1 MPKNSKNL
9 NLSRQ
14 KRALLLLEWSTGFHP
29 AGSVWVLLLGLRGF
43 SLVEIGL
50 VESLFHVVSLCGE
63 LPSGLLADL
72 LGRKRALLLSQ
83 AMFALAALLMAAS
96 NGMAGVC
103 IAMAA
108 TALAYNLQS
117 GTREA
122 ITSESMLQAGREEGY
137 LRFSS
142 LQNGLFRLSDGGAM
156 LLAGATVLLGWRA
169 AYLLDAAVAA
179 LGLCGALALTEPERP
194 RAEHHVSS
202 FPAALAEVF
211 RAAWA
216 VLSLDKTARRIM
228 ALNALVGAGAT
239 LTRFFLQQRVGE
251 AVPLPALLGP
261 ALFVLGL
268 ALGILLSRVPRLS
281 GLLFP
286 VISIF
291 QTIPGL
297 VFIGL
302 LFLWLGMVPA
312 AVIAALSVYAMFPVL
327 KNTYTGLLGVEKK
340 YIEAA
345 KGCGMS
351 PMQSLFKVELPLALP
366 SIMAGLRMA
375 AIYTVSWAVLASMIG
390 LGGLGDFVYQGT
402 SSNNNT
408 LILLGAVPAAVLAI
422 GFGSLVDWL
431 QKRITPRGMK
441 KEVRR

>member
-1 MPKNSKNL
+1 MKAL
-9 NLSRQ
+9 LDTYG
-14 KRALLLLEWSTGFHP
+14 ALLLKAIGTHIVYS
-29 AGSVWVLLLGLRGF
+29 AISVA
-43 SLVEIGL
+43 IG
-50 VESLFHVVSLCGE
+50 
-63 LPSGLLADL
+63 
-72 LGRKRALLLSQ
+72 
-83 AMFALAALLMAAS
+83 
-96 NGMAGVC
+96 
-103 IAMAA
+103 
-108 TALAYNLQS
+108 
-117 GTREA
+117 
-122 ITSESMLQAGREEGY
+122 
-137 LRFSS
+137 
-142 LQNGLFRLSDGGAM
+142 
-156 LLAGATVLLGWRA
+156 
-169 AYLLDAAVAA
+169 
-179 LGLCGALALTEPERP
+179 
-194 RAEHHVSS
+194 
-202 FPAALAEVF
+202 
-211 RAAWA
+211 
-216 VLSLDKTARRIM
+216 
-228 ALNALVGAGAT
+228 
-239 LTRFFLQQRVGE
+239 
-251 AVPLPALLGP
+251 
-261 ALFVLGL
+261 FVLGL

-281 GLLFP
+281 GVLFP

-351 PMQSLFKVELPLALP
+351 PLQALVQVELALP

-422 GFGSLVDWL
+422 AFGSLVDWL